1 MSADGARAVAEATP
15 VAGPKARSLWRD
27 AMRRLG
33 RNHMAVGALVVLVLI
48 TLLCLFGHHLSPHSG
63 TRVFWTRISVPP
75 DFANAHWFGTDG
87 NGRDL
92 FVRTLSGGRI
102 SLIVGLVATLVSL
115 GIGVAWGAIAGFV
128 GGRVDDVMM
137 RIVDVLYSVPFIF
150 FVILLFVF
158 FERNFLLIFVA
169 IGAIV
174 WLDMARIVRGQAIAL
189 KGREFVEAARAMGVR
204 PLVIVFRHIVPNLLG
219 PVMVFVTL
227 TVPQV
232 ILLESFLSFIG
243 LGIQEPATSW
253 GVLISEGARSMETAP
268 WALIFPATLLALTL
282 FAFNYLGDGLRDA
295 LDPKDR

>member
-1 MSADGARAVAEATP
+1 MAEATP